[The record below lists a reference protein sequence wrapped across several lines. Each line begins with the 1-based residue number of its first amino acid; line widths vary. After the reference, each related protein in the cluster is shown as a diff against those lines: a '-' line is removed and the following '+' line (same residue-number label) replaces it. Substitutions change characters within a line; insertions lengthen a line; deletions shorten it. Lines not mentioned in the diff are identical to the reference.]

1 LANASAASWSINS
14 PTGSV
19 AVGEGVDVLG
29 GVLGAVVGGGVLA
42 GVVVGVGSGVVS
54 VGVGLGSGV
63 VSVGVGLGSGVVSV
77 GVGVGSGV
85 VSVGF
90 GVDVVGGRPG
100 LAEAPTGA
108 AIPPITSAASAAT
121 ATARRLDNV
130 APQCIGPDEPG
141 PYHA

>member
-1 LANASAASWSINS
+1 
-14 PTGSV
+14 
-19 AVGEGVDVLG
+19 
-29 GVLGAVVGGGVLA
+29 
-42 GVVVGVGSGVVS
+42 
-54 VGVGLGSGV
+54 
-63 VSVGVGLGSGVVSV
+63 
-77 GVGVGSGV
+77 VGSGV

-141 PYHA
+141 PYTLECPPVAHDNPRASPPVTLALDRMVRKPVA

>member
-42 GVVVGVGSGVVS
+42 GVVGGVVVGVGSVV
-54 VGVGLGSGV
+54 VW
-63 VSVGVGLGSGVVSV
+63 VGVGLGSGVVSV

-85 VSVGF
+85 VSVGV

-130 APQCIGPDEPG
+130 APQCSGPDEPG

>member
-42 GVVVGVGSGVVS
+42 GVVVGVGSV
-54 VGVGLGSGV
+54 V

-130 APQCIGPDEPG
+130 APQCIGPDEPE

>member
-1 LANASAASWSINS
+1 
-14 PTGSV
+14 
-19 AVGEGVDVLG
+19 
-29 GVLGAVVGGGVLA
+29 
-42 GVVVGVGSGVVS
+42 VVVGLGSGVVS

-63 VSVGVGLGSGVVSV
+63 ASVGVGLGSVGVGLGSGVVSV

-85 VSVGF
+85 VSVGV